1 MGQIHRLAKIADQL
15 GPDRRDEVYEL
26 GHTIGIYSES
36 FSMRFGVH
44 ILLFKNVINML
55 SSDEQ
60 RNYWLPLVEDM
71 RIIGCFAMVSNFCYD
86 YIKGC
91 LCINASGVYFG
102 IRRNSAIALLF
113 ED

>member
-1 MGQIHRLAKIADQL
+1 MGQVHRLAKIAEQL

-60 RNYWLPLVEDM
+60 RKYWLPLVEEM
-71 RIIGCFAMVSNFCYD
+71 RIIGCFAMVSKLLPPLKEEEACVSKCFCYS
-86 YIKGC
+86 
-91 LCINASGVYFG
+91 LW
-102 IRRNSAIALLF
+102 
-113 ED
+113 